1 MVNYLKDFLNK
12 QRRVILYMKINKKKK
27 VILIINKVVKNQK
40 GNFTISELKEKI
52 HYNLECRNFKNVK
65 ENNEEIEEFIKK
77 LKVNKKLFQYD
88 NSDDKYFYVH

>member
-12 QRRVILYMKINKKKK
+12 QRRVILYMEINKKKK

-77 LKVNKKLFQYD
+77 LKVNTQK
-88 NSDDKYFYVH
+88 